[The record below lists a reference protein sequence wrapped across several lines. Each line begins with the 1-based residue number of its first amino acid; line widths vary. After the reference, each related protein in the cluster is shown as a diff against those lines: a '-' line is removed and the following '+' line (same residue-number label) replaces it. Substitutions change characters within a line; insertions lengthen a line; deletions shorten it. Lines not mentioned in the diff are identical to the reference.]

1 MQQTT
6 AVKQHQNRLT
16 SYQGKVVASATA
28 GFGLENMDVM
38 FLSFALSSIIGELH
52 LNGSQA
58 GLISSITNV
67 GMLMGGVI
75 FGMLADRF
83 GRIKTFTYTIF
94 IFAFATAAMFFASNL
109 TTIYV
114 CRFFAGIGAGGEYG
128 IGMTILA
135 ESFKKKDMGRVS
147 SYVGVAGQG
156 GAILAAVLAAFILP
170 QFGWRALFL
179 FGLIPVLVTFFV
191 RRHLKESKAFET
203 SKHDGKGQFRALFAT
218 RQLTHQTLG
227 LMFMAIVQIAGYFG
241 LMNWLPAIMQKQLG
255 LTIAGSSTWMISTII
270 GMSAGML
277 TFGWGLDKLGARLA
291 YGIFL
296 LASAVSVYILTI
308 PTNTMMMLFAGAL
321 VGYFAN
327 GMFAGY
333 GAVVSHLYPT
343 EVRATAN
350 NVIIN
355 VGRAVGGFSSVAIG
369 FILDHYDV
377 MAVMIFLSL
386 LYLMS
391 FVVMMSIKNLRR
403 KEYLSF
409 NRD

>member
-1 MQQTT
+1 
-6 AVKQHQNRLT
+6 
-16 SYQGKVVASATA
+16 
-28 GFGLENMDVM
+28 
-38 FLSFALSSIIGELH
+38 
-52 LNGSQA
+52 
-58 GLISSITNV
+58 
-67 GMLMGGVI
+67 
-75 FGMLADRF
+75 
-83 GRIKTFTYTIF
+83 
-94 IFAFATAAMFFASNL
+94 
-109 TTIYV
+109 
-114 CRFFAGIGAGGEYG
+114 
-128 IGMTILA
+128 
-135 ESFKKKDMGRVS
+135 
-147 SYVGVAGQG
+147 
-156 GAILAAVLAAFILP
+156 
-170 QFGWRALFL
+170 
-179 FGLIPVLVTFFV
+179 
-191 RRHLKESKAFET
+191 
-203 SKHDGKGQFRALFAT
+203 
-218 RQLTHQTLG
+218 
-227 LMFMAIVQIAGYFG
+227 MAIVQIAGYFG

-277 TFGWGLDKLGARLA
+277 TFGWVLDKLGARLA

-369 FILDHYDV
+369 FILDHYNV

>member
-1 MQQTT
+1 MQQTVKT
-6 AVKQHQNRLT
+6 KQHQNRLT

-28 GFGLENMDVM
+28 GFGLENMDVL
-38 FLSFALSSIIGELH
+38 FLSFALSSIITEFH
-52 LNGSQA
+52 LSGPQA

-67 GMLMGGVI
+67 GMLLGGVF
-75 FGMLADRF
+75 FGILADRF

-109 TTIYV
+109 MAIYI

-135 ESFKKKDMGRVS
+135 ESFKKKEMGRVS
-147 SYVGVAGQG
+147 AFVGVAGQI

-179 FGLIPVLVTFFV
+179 FGLIPVLITFFV
-191 RRHLKESKAFET
+191 RRHLEESKVFET
-203 SKHDGKGQFRALFAT
+203 SKHDKKGQFKALFAT
-218 RQLTHQTLG
+218 RQLAHQTLG

-277 TFGWGLDKLGARLA
+277 TFGWVLDKLGARLA

-296 LASAVSVYILTI
+296 LASAVSVYILTM
-308 PTNTMMMLFAGAL
+308 PTNTAMMLLAGAL

-355 VGRAVGGFSSVAIG
+355 VGRAVGGFSSVVIG
-369 FILDHYDV
+369 FILDHYNV

-386 LYLMS
+386 LYLVS

-403 KEYLSF
+403 KEYLAF